1 MKIIRNTIPISDLFS
16 QMVEHEL
23 IINRAYQRSEGLWP
37 LSARSYFIDT
47 LLNEFPF
54 PKIVIRQTIDL
65 KTKRTKRE
73 IIDGQ
78 QRLTTIKSFIDDDF
92 KLSNTSTDYKGL
104 KFSDLSD
111 DLQSKFLSY
120 EVSTDTV
127 TSATESEILEIFR
140 RINSYNLPL
149 KEPEKR
155 HASYQGQFKWFIKEL
170 LDLYSPMLQEYKIFT
185 LREISRMSDAEM
197 ITELCQIILD
207 GIRTRRA
214 EFLDKIYENNDKN
227 FDRRDELYIKVT
239 ETLDFIKVEFNQI
252 LESEVLKSY
261 SFYSLFSALIYNR
274 YGISN
279 VSTDEVDGLEPT
291 GQYTSNTSQAIQNI
305 LELFNVDEEQMNVD
319 EDDNNAGKNDS
330 FSKVLKGAAGATTT
344 DGNRRLRLKWLVKA
358 LQNKLN

>member
-1 MKIIRNTIPISDLFS
+1 MKITRNIILISDLFN
-16 QMVEHEL
+16 QMDEQEL
-23 IINRAYQRSEGLWP
+23 VINKAYQRSEGLWP

-65 KTKRTKRE
+65 KTKRPKRE

-78 QRLTTIKSFIDDDF
+78 QRLTTIKNFIDDKF
-92 KLSNTSTDYKGL
+92 NLSNTSTDYKGL
-104 KFSDLSD
+104 KFSDLPD

-155 HASYQGQFKWFIKEL
+155 HATYQGKFKWFIKDL
-170 LDLYSPMLQEYKIFT
+170 LDLYSPMLQEYKILT
-185 LREISRMSDAEM
+185 LREISRMNDAEM
-197 ITELCQIILD
+197 LTELCQVILD
-207 GIRTRRA
+207 GIKTRRA
-214 EFLDKIYENNDKN
+214 EFLDKIYENNDTH
-227 FDRRDELYIKVT
+227 FDRRDELYLKVT
-239 ETLDFIKVEFNQI
+239 ETLDFIKVEFNQL

-279 VSTDEVDGLEPT
+279 VSSDEVDGLEPT
-291 GQYTSNTSQAIQNI
+291 GQYTSNISQAIQNI
-305 LELFNVDEEQMNVD
+305 LELFNVDE
-319 EDDNNAGKNDS
+319 DDNEGENDS
-330 FSKVLKGAAGATTT
+330 FSKVLRGTTGATTT

-358 LQNKLN
+358 LQNKLS